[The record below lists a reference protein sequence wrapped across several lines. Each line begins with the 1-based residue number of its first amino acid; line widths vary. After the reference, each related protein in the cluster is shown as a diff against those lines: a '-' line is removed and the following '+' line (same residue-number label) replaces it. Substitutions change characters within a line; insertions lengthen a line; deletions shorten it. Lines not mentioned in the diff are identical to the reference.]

1 VADNPDGAHMRGLN
15 ANMIDSIEN
24 EDATGAHRAAPHEH
38 EPGQSMTEDEYA
50 ETNVSWSIRLQ
61 FNSLKCFFRW
71 TSKYSLLPFPLF
83 ILKIKQTRQL

>member
-1 VADNPDGAHMRGLN
+1 MADNPDGAHMRGLN

-50 ETNVSWSIRLQ
+50 ETNVRRLV
-61 FNSLKCFFRW
+61 
-71 TSKYSLLPFPLF
+71 LLE
-83 ILKIKQTRQL
+83 R